1 MINEIQHIIDVLDP
15 LIITPLV
22 TIIVS
27 WLRSKNI
34 DPHRALF
41 VVSVLMASIFVL
53 GQHLRWWQY
62 ILPWIKTASYIG
74 GFSILIYETI
84 GKRYLKPKA

>member
-15 LIITPLV
+15 IVITPAV

-27 WLRSKNI
+27 WLKAKNV

-41 VVSVLMASIFVL
+41 VVSVLTASIFVL
-53 GQHLRWWQY
+53 GQHLHWWEY
-62 ILPWIKTASYIG
+62 ILPWIKTAAYIG
-74 GFSILIYETI
+74 GVAILIYETI
-84 GKRYLKPKA
+84 GKRYFKPKA